1 MKHLLIFF
9 HFYKTYIAWSFI
21 ITLLLGFVDSHY
33 ISAVLTK
40 LFLTVFA
47 WHVTN
52 ETASKRKLTFY
63 KNLGFSTQ
71 SLFISMLVL
80 DSLLTVFILFL
91 FKLL

>member
-21 ITLLLGFVDSHY
+21 ITVLLGFVDSHY

-47 WHVTN
+47 WYVTN

-71 SLFISMLVL
+71 SLFISMFAL